1 MRVRY
6 DPSVQARAS
15 FTVRFVRCTFASLA
29 CGLLAACVVAPRVQT
44 VTNEP
49 AVPPRLEQD
58 AAVMPDGAKLPLR
71 AWLPDAAP
79 AAVIL
84 AVHGLGDHAGSF
96 EATGSLLATQGFAVY
111 AFDQRG
117 FGRTAQRG
125 IWAGSDRMADDVRE
139 LARLLMLKHPGARLY
154 GLGESMGGA
163 VLLHALHRHPPGWI
177 DGAAL
182 LAPAVLSRSE
192 MPRYARMP
200 LRVLAHS
207 WRRMRLSGRIT
218 GRVPTDDAQ
227 ALRQRH
233 EDPLVIQRVRVD
245 MLWGLADLMDA
256 ATAAPAPAAVPLL
269 ILSGAHDEIVP
280 AQATCAWIRA
290 LSPNGGWRLAF
301 YPEGWHLLT
310 RDRNAPTVHR
320 DLAAWFMRPA
330 TRLPSGADGG
340 TPVERLCARWAP
352 A

>member
-1 MRVRY
+1 LVRRTL
-6 DPSVQARAS
+6 AW
-15 FTVRFVRCTFASLA
+15 LA
-29 CGLLAACVVAPRVQT
+29 CGSLAACVVAPRLQT
-44 VTNEP
+44 ATNEP
-49 AVPPRLEQD
+49 QHARLEQD
-58 AAVMPDGAKLPLR
+58 FAVMLDGAKLPLR

-96 EATGSLLATQGFAVY
+96 ETTGSFLAASGFAVY

-125 IWAGSDRMADDVRE
+125 IWAGGDRMADDVHE
-139 LARLLMLKHPGARLY
+139 VARLLRLRHPDARLY

-182 LAPAVLSRSE
+182 LAPAVWSRAE
-192 MPRYARMP
+192 MSWYARMP
-200 LRVLAHS
+200 MRVFAHS
-207 WRRMRLSGRIT
+207 WRGMKLSGRIT

-256 ATAAPAPAAVPLL
+256 ATSEPAPPAPPAVPVLVL
-269 ILSGAHDEIVP
+269 YGAHDEIVP
-280 AQATCAWIRA
+280 REAVCAWIQT
-290 LSPNGGWRLAF
+290 SGPNGDRQLAF
-301 YPEGWHLLT
+301 YPDGWHLLT
-310 RDRNAPTVHR
+310 RDRNARTVHG
-320 DLAAWFMRPA
+320 DLAAWFTRPGMG
-330 TRLPSGADGG
+330 LPSGADGAM
-340 TPVERLCARWAP
+340 PVERLCAP
-352 A
+352 

>member
-1 MRVRY
+1 
-6 DPSVQARAS
+6 
-15 FTVRFVRCTFASLA
+15 
-29 CGLLAACVVAPRVQT
+29 
-44 VTNEP
+44 
-49 AVPPRLEQD
+49 
-58 AAVMPDGAKLPLR
+58 
-71 AWLPDAAP
+71 
-79 AAVIL
+79 VIL

-96 EATGSLLATQGFAVY
+96 ETTGAFLAAQGFAVY

-139 LARLLMLKHPGARLY
+139 LARLLTAKYPGARLY

-163 VLLHALHRHPPGWI
+163 VLLHALHRHPLGWL

-182 LAPAVLSRSE
+182 LAPAVLSRRE
-192 MPRYARMP
+192 MPRYERMP

-233 EDPLVIQRVRVD
+233 EDPLVLQRVRVD

-256 ATAAPAPAAVPLL
+256 ATAAPVPAAVPVL

-280 AQATCAWIRA
+280 RRATCAWVRD
-290 LSPNGGWRLAF
+290 LSPNGGWQLAF

-310 RDRNAPTVHR
+310 RDRNARAVHG
-320 DLAAWFMRPA
+320 DLAAWFAHPGM
-330 TRLPSGADGG
+330 RLPSGADGG
-340 TPVERLCARWAP
+340 MPVERLCAEPAP
-352 A
+352 SRARSRSRRGRSPRGHGNEGAGAAGLCIPSGTGRLDGASMDAAVSPPCP